1 MSQPY
6 PASSGGPHDSVGPG
20 QGAPVTAGYLDPA
33 NRPTNGAATASLVLG
48 IISLF
53 AALLFLPA
61 LAALVLGAIGF
72 RKAGSTTPP
81 IGRGKAV
88 AGIVMSVVSFV
99 LGAVLV
105 GVLTSEGEEAGV
117 AGDPGTSISQ
127 DADSDL
133 AQDDEATGDESEDAE
148 RAGEG
153 LVEEEPAE
161 EPVKEPEPAAPAMT
175 VGQEQAVASAQSYID
190 LTPFSKSGLI
200 DQLVF
205 EKYSEDDAQF
215 AVEHIEVDWKEQ
227 AALSAE
233 NYLEMTAFSRQ
244 GLIDQLVFEGF
255 TEGQATYGVDQTG
268 L

>member
-1 MSQPY
+1 MSQSY
-6 PASSGGPHDSVGPG
+6 PHPTGGTHDSVGPS
-20 QGAPVTAGYLDPA
+20 QGAPVMAGYPDPA

-61 LAALVLGAIGF
+61 LAALVVGIIGF
-72 RKAGSTTPP
+72 RKAGSMMPP

-88 AGIVMSVVSFV
+88 AGIVMSLVSFV
-99 LGAVLV
+99 VGAVLV
-105 GVLTSEGEEAGV
+105 GALT
-117 AGDPGTSISQ
+117 AGDDTSSATGEPGTSISQ
-127 DADSDL
+127 DVDPGL
-133 AQDDEATGDESEDAE
+133 AQDDEGKNDAE
-148 RAGEG
+148 PAN
-153 LVEEEPAE
+153 EEPAKE
-161 EPVKEPEPAAPAMT
+161 EPVPTEPAEPEMT
-175 VGQEQAVASAQSYID
+175 VGQEQAVASAQLYID
-190 LTPFSKSGLI
+190 LTPFSESGLI

-205 EKYSEDDAQF
+205 EKYSKADAQF
-215 AVEHIEVDWKEQ
+215 AVEHIDVDWKAQ

-255 TEGQATYGVDQTG
+255 TEEQATYGVDQTG

>member
-1 MSQPY
+1 MSQSY
-6 PASSGGPHDSVGPG
+6 PHPTGGTHDSVGPSL
-20 QGAPVTAGYLDPA
+20 GAPVMAGYPDPA

-61 LAALVLGAIGF
+61 LAALVVGIIGF
-72 RKAGSTTPP
+72 RKAGSMMPP

-88 AGIVMSVVSFV
+88 AGIVMSLVSFV
-99 LGAVLV
+99 AGAVLV
-105 GVLTSEGEEAGV
+105 GALT
-117 AGDPGTSISQ
+117 AGDDKTGATGAPGTSISQ
-127 DADSDL
+127 DA
-133 AQDDEATGDESEDAE
+133 ESEMTQDAA
-148 RAGEG
+148 AGDDSEDTEIAQEEPA
-153 LVEEEPAE
+153 EEEPAE
-161 EPVKEPEPAAPAMT
+161 ELEPAEPAAPAMT
-175 VGQEQAVASAQSYID
+175 TGQEQAVASAQSYIE
-190 LTPFSKSGLI
+190 LTPFSQSGLV

-205 EKYSEDDAQF
+205 EQYSEADAQF

-233 NYLEMTAFSRQ
+233 NYLDMTAFSRQ

-255 TEGQATYGVDQTG
+255 TEEQATYGVDQTG

>member
-1 MSQPY
+1 MSQSY
-6 PASSGGPHDSVGPG
+6 PHPAGGTHDPVRPS
-20 QGAPVTAGYLDPA
+20 QGTPVVAGYPNPA
-33 NRPTNGAATASLVLG
+33 APPTNGSATASLVLG

-61 LAALVLGAIGF
+61 LAALVLGIIGL
-72 RKAGSTTPP
+72 RKAGSMTLP

-99 LGAVLV
+99 VGAVLV
-105 GVLTSEGEEAGV
+105 GALTS
-117 AGDPGTSISQ
+117 GDDDTSATSQPETSISQ
-127 DADSDL
+127 DADSGL
-133 AQDDEATGDESEDAE
+133 AQDDDVAADEANED
-148 RAGEG
+148 
-153 LVEEEPAE
+153 VEPAQE
-161 EPVKEPEPAAPAMT
+161 EPVEEPEPVEPAQPELT

-205 EKYSEDDAQF
+205 EQYSEADAQF
-215 AVEHIEVDWKEQ
+215 AVEHIEVDWNEQ
-227 AALSAE
+227 AALSAK
-233 NYLEMTAFSRQ
+233 NYLDMTAFSRQ

-255 TEGQATYGVDQTG
+255 TKEQATYGVDQTG

>member
-6 PASSGGPHDSVGPG
+6 PHPAGGTHDSVGSS
-20 QGAPVTAGYLDPA
+20 QGAPVVAGYPDPTTP
-33 NRPTNGAATASLVLG
+33 PTNGAATASLVLG

-61 LAALVLGAIGF
+61 LAALLLGVFGL
-72 RKAGSTTPP
+72 RKAGSMTPP

-88 AGIVMSVVSFV
+88 AGIVMSLVSFV
-99 LGAVLV
+99 VGAVLV
-105 GVLTSEGEEAGV
+105 GALTS
-117 AGDPGTSISQ
+117 GDDGNGATSEPGMSISQ
-127 DADSDL
+127 DADSGL
-133 AQDDEATGDESEDAE
+133 AQDDDVAADEANDDAE
-148 RAGEG
+148 
-153 LVEEEPAE
+153 PAQE
-161 EPVKEPEPAAPAMT
+161 EPVKEEAVEEPEPAEPAEPEMT
-175 VGQEQAVASAQSYID
+175 VGQEQAVASAESYID

-205 EKYSEDDAQF
+205 EKYSEADAQF
-215 AVEHIEVDWKEQ
+215 AVEYIEVDWKEQ

-255 TEGQATYGVDQTG
+255 TKEQATYGVDQTG

>member
-6 PASSGGPHDSVGPG
+6 PHPADDTHGQVGPS
-20 QGAPVTAGYLDPA
+20 QGAPVMAGYPDPA
-33 NRPTNGAATASLVLG
+33 MRPTNGAATASLVLG

-61 LAALVLGAIGF
+61 VAALVLGIIGI
-72 RKAGSTTPP
+72 RKAGSMTLP

-105 GVLTSEGEEAGV
+105 GALTS
-117 AGDPGTSISQ
+117 GDDGTSATDEPGTSISQ
-127 DADSDL
+127 DADSGL
-133 AQDDEATGDESEDAE
+133 AQDDDVAADEANDAAE
-148 RAGEG
+148 PAQ
-153 LVEEEPAE
+153 EEPAE
-161 EPVKEPEPAAPAMT
+161 EEPVEEPEPTEPAEPEMT
-175 VGQEQAVASAQSYID
+175 VGQEQAVASAESYID
-190 LTPFSKSGLI
+190 LTPFSKSGLVE
-200 DQLVF
+200 QLVF
-205 EKYSEDDAQF
+205 EKYSEADAQF

-255 TEGQATYGVDQTG
+255 TEKQATYGVDQTG

>member
-1 MSQPY
+1 MSQSY
-6 PASSGGPHDSVGPG
+6 PPSAGGTHDTGSG
-20 QGAPVTAGYLDPA
+20 QGAPAMAGYLAPTTP
-33 NRPTNGAATASLVLG
+33 PTNGAATASLVLS

-53 AALLFLPA
+53 ASLLFLPA
-61 LAALVLGAIGF
+61 LAGLILGIIGI

-105 GVLTSEGEEAGV
+105 GALTSGDDETGATGEH
-117 AGDPGTSISQ
+117 GTSISQ
-127 DADSDL
+127 DADSET
-133 AQDDEATGDESEDAE
+133 AQDDDVAGDEGEDAE
-148 RAGEG
+148 PAQ
-153 LVEEEPAE
+153 EEPAKKEPAE
-161 EPVKEPEPAAPAMT
+161 EPEPAEPAEPAMT
-175 VGQEQAVASAQSYID
+175 AGQEQAVASAQSYID

-200 DQLVF
+200 EQLVF
-205 EKYSEDDAQF
+205 EKYSEVDAQF

-255 TEGQATYGVDQTG
+255 TEEQATHGVDQTG